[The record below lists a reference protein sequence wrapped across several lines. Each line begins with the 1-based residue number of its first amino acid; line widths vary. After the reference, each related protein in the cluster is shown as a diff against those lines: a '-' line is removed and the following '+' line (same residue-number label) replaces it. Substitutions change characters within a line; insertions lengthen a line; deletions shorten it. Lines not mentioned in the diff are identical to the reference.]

1 MGNSIIGKM
10 VVMMVWG
17 GVEGRGGGGG
27 LQQHS
32 RPKSVSP
39 SFGCRTKYI
48 NPLRAG
54 VPRWSGVF
62 VVGVTSRLEVLHPEA
77 SWSRASSAL
86 RVRDCWSCALLF
98 FGFCVGKRGK
108 RERESLCV
116 QECGCARGSKRSIP
130 FHSRS
135 V

>member
-17 GVEGRGGGGG
+17 GKRAEVVVEGYSSTAG
-27 LQQHS
+27 Q
-32 RPKSVSP
+32 SP
-39 SFGCRTKYI
+39 FLPPFGCRTKYI

-77 SWSRASSAL
+77 SCSAL

-98 FGFCVGKRGK
+98 FCFCVGKRGK